1 MLLHS
6 AMILPL
12 EDVCI
17 DHAPHLREG
26 KWRATL
32 SQIEAIAVC
41 NCCDQGNIISGAV

>member
-26 KWRATL
+26 KWAGFVLGSPANSHTY
-32 SQIEAIAVC
+32 SSTAPKK
-41 NCCDQGNIISGAV
+41 